1 MYWPSSHNTIIQKLL
16 RKARHGTQIIYIPG
30 NHDENLR
37 EYDDYVFGDITVKN
51 SDIHITAA
59 GQRLLIV
66 HGDEYDGIARHSRL
80 LSFVG
85 NVGYDWL
92 IEMNRVIRYFR
103 KLLGVQSHFSLA
115 TYIKL
120 KVKNLAQ
127 FISLY
132 EESIVRSL
140 KSEKLDGVICGHIHH
155 AEIKQIDDFW
165 YINTGDFVE
174 NCTAIV
180 EHFDG
185 RLELLQWRVKE

>member
-1 MYWPSSHNTIIQKLL
+1 
-16 RKARHGTQIIYIPG
+16 
-30 NHDENLR
+30 
-37 EYDDYVFGDITVKN
+37 
-51 SDIHITAA
+51 
-59 GQRLLIV
+59 
-66 HGDEYDGIARHSRL
+66 
-80 LSFVG
+80 
-85 NVGYDWL
+85 
-92 IEMNRVIRYFR
+92 MNRVIRYFR